1 MLVTTEEEPMHPG
14 SAATAARLK
23 ELHATTTPLV
33 LPTVWDCW
41 SARVAVDVGFTALTI
56 GSHPLSAAL
65 GSQDGEHLELEQ
77 VFAAV
82 RPIIASVGVPVSVD
96 LESGYGHPPGDLV
109 EGLVEM
115 GAAGLNIEDTLHREG
130 GRMRTADEHAAY
142 VAGVREAAETA
153 GVPLVI
159 NGRTDLFMHADDKH
173 AVLDEAIARLRGLVE
188 AGADTVYP
196 VRVQSD
202 DDLVEAVC
210 RAMPVPVNVT
220 AHPVA
225 DSLAHL
231 AGLGVG
237 RITFGPRLQA
247 ALTDYSREIE
257 SRWRLPGA

>member
-1 MLVTTEEEPMHPG
+1 MP
-14 SAATAARLK
+14 SADARRAAASAARLK
-23 ELHATTTPLV
+23 ELHATTKPLV

-41 SARVAVDVGFTALTI
+41 SARVAVDAGFTALTI
-56 GSHPLSAAL
+56 GSHPLSAANTC
-65 GSQDGEHLELEQ
+65 SSSRCSPSSEPS
-77 VFAAV
+77 AAV
-82 RPIIASVGVPVSVD
+82 RPIIASVDVPVSVD
-96 LESGYGHPPGDLV
+96 LESGYGHPPADLV
-109 EGLVEM
+109 AGLVDV
-115 GAAGLNIEDTLHREG
+115 GAAGLNVEDTLHREG
-130 GRMRTADEHAAY
+130 GRMRTADEHATY
-142 VAGVREAAETA
+142 VAGVREAADAA
-153 GVPLVI
+153 GVPLVV
-159 NGRTDLFMHADDKH
+159 NGRTDLFMHADDKR

-202 DDLVEAVC
+202 DALVEAVC

-220 AHPVA
+220 AHPVT

-257 SRWRLPGA
+257 SRWRPAAA

>member
-1 MLVTTEEEPMHPG
+1 MQPG
-14 SAATAARLK
+14 SAAAAARLK
-23 ELHATTTPLV
+23 ELHAASRPLV
-33 LPTVWDCW
+33 LPTVWDAW
-41 SARVAVDVGFTALTI
+41 SARVAEGLGFTALTV
-56 GSHPLSAAL
+56 GSHPLADAL

-96 LESGYGHPPGDLV
+96 LESGYGHPPADLV
-109 EGLVEM
+109 AGLIDV
-115 GAAGLNIEDTLHREG
+115 GAAGLNVEDTVHREG
-130 GRMRTADEHAAY
+130 RRVRTAEEHAAY
-142 VAGVREAAETA
+142 VAGIRAAADAA

-159 NGRTDLFMHADDKH
+159 NGRTDLFMHAEDKH
-173 AVLDEAIARLRGLVE
+173 AVLDEAIARLLGLVE

-220 AHPVA
+220 AHPVD

-231 AGLGVG
+231 TALGVG

-247 ALTDYSREIE
+247 ALTDYSRDIE
-257 SRWRLPGA
+257 SRWLPPGG